1 MNSFEGK
8 TLPEVAAFL
17 RLKAAD
23 YISAKNWTALAC
35 WHVRTNHF
43 SGNAKRAAQWVR
55 ENSPIK
61 DIDQI
66 CRLMAVGRLLSSV
79 SGNADI
85 YNFLLNLSTCKNEVL
100 SALDAGQV
108 VQFITERGEKALQ
121 EAGRD
126 DLRGM
131 VNTFLGRA
139 VRNKP
144 EKLFQPDLLIYAERA
159 FLAYGDTESKKRIAA
174 QVVRKEFAESMFK
187 SSFAGCS
194 VMSDTCFDLDIDDE
208 LMQEWR
214 RKCAEVEELGKQ
226 VMEAIRKHKE
236 DRAARGQDNK
246 NLPVKQEK
254 QPAAVKKI
262 EPPRDINDFSDKQL
276 QVADQRLQFVHEVY
290 ELVINGVSVKQAVEQ
305 VNQGSGERFS
315 LARTYNREDGGGDLT
330 CSNYYR
336 WKKLLDTDQWGNP
349 DWNRLKLAPALAGK
363 RSAGFNGPPEFEQIL
378 NALFLNRNQLPVSV
392 CYSKAV
398 ELFRKNH
405 PELSHVALPDK
416 NHCRYWLGKTPAAVK
431 TMKREGE
438 TAFNNTVAP
447 YIHRDWSGVKVNQ
460 CWFADS
466 RKFDIM
472 VRKFNEEKNRWEAV
486 RPWICAFSDA
496 KSWKIVGYTI
506 GTEAINSL
514 VVINTFA
521 RAINE
526 YGEPESVYFDNG
538 GDYQKRGFSQ
548 PVQFVP
554 NGPEFSILGKLGIY
568 LHTADP
574 YNGRA
579 KPIERLFGNNSR
591 SFDKLFACY
600 LGNRPAVRPENAAMY
615 SKGDNVMFL
624 PSLQEFTEQFEKW
637 LTEYHATP
645 NRGKI
650 VNDRILSAS
659 EPGMSPDEAYNHLP
673 KVSRP
678 RRSVEDYKRC
688 FLLPLDELRK
698 VMRGGAVVVDKQDY
712 IADALYEY
720 LDRKV
725 MIQIDLQDRNHVY
738 AFTQDGKFIA
748 ECVRPGTVPAL
759 VETEADKKLLAAE
772 MKRQRHTLKTA
783 GEAAAALTGGQ
794 LDKFSAGQLEQ
805 ATPEQFRKLE
815 SGSAQV
821 RIAGEYHS
829 VQGDHAAKI
838 YSLPGSQPPESQPT
852 AQPAEEMSEEE
863 QKKLTSLLAD
873 IYDD

>member
-1 MNSFEGK
+1 MENFEGI
-8 TLPEVAAFL
+8 TLPEMAVFVRDREARSISDMNLVAA
-17 RLKAAD
+17 
-23 YISAKNWTALAC
+23 AC
-35 WHVRTNHF
+35 WFVRVNHF
-43 SGNAKRAAQWVR
+43 SGNGFKAAQWVR
-55 ENSPIK
+55 QNTTISEPDRIS
-61 DIDQI
+61 
-66 CRLMAVGRLLSSV
+66 RLMAVGRMLSSV
-79 SGNADI
+79 SENTAV
-85 YNFLLNLSTCKNEVL
+85 YNLLLNLPIRKNEVL
-100 SALDAGQV
+100 AALDAGQV
-108 VQFITERGEKALQ
+108 VQFIKERGEKALQ

-126 DLRGM
+126 DLRDM
-131 VNTFLGRA
+131 VNTFLERSSS
-139 VRNKP
+139 RKQHIQ
-144 EKLFQPDLLIYAERA
+144 LFQPDLLIYAEKA
-159 FLAYGDTESKKRIAA
+159 AKTDDPEDLQRIAA
-174 QVVRKEFAESMFK
+174 QAVKKIGGDKIFDCISANLSYMAAESFDSGLPADLQQDFRRKFAEL
-187 SSFAGCS
+187 A
-194 VMSDTCFDLDIDDE
+194 
-208 LMQEWR
+208 
-214 RKCAEVEELGKQ
+214 AEMKA
-226 VMEAIRKHKE
+226 AIRQREADKQ
-236 DRAARGQDNK
+236 DRK
-246 NLPVKQEK
+246 SLPVKQEK
-254 QPAAVKKI
+254 QAAAVQKVEK
-262 EPPRDINDFSDKQL
+262 RNLSDFKDSQL
-276 QVADQRLQFVHEVY
+276 QVADQRLQFVHEVFD
-290 ELVINGVSVKQAVEQ
+290 LTINGISVKQAVEQ
-305 VNQGSGERFS
+305 VNQGSGDRFS
-315 LARTYNREDGGGDLT
+315 LARTYNRENGGGELT
-330 CSNYYR
+330 AQNYYSWLAR
-336 WKKLLDTDQWGNP
+336 LDKDQWGNP

-363 RSAGFNGPPEFEQIL
+363 RSAGFNGPDEFARIL
-378 NALFLNRNQLPVSV
+378 EGIYLHRNQLSV
-392 CYSKAV
+392 KECYLKAV
-398 ELFRKNH
+398 EFFRKH
-405 PELSHVALPDK
+405 YPEQSNVALPDV
-416 NHCRYWLGKTPAAVK
+416 NHCRYWLSKTPAAVK
-431 TMKREGE
+431 VLKREGE
-438 TAFNNTVAP
+438 TAFKNKVAP
-447 YIHRDWSGVKVNQ
+447 YINRDWSGVMPGK

-486 RPWICAFSDA
+486 RPWICAFTDA
-496 KSWKIVGYTI
+496 RSWKYMGWTI
-506 GTEAINSL
+506 GTESIDSRT
-514 VVINTFA
+514 VINTLA
-521 RAINE
+521 RAIND

-554 NGPEFSILGKLGIY
+554 NGPEFSILGKLGIK
-568 LHTADP
+568 LLTANP

-579 KPIERLFGNNSR
+579 KTVERIFGAQSR
-591 SFDKLFACY
+591 SFDRLFACY

-637 LTEYHATP
+637 LAIYHSTP
-645 NRGKI
+645 NRG
-650 VNDRILSAS
+650 RIINGRKLAAS

-738 AFTQDGKFIA
+738 AFTPDGKFIA

-815 SGSAQV
+815 SGSAQA

-863 QKKLTSLLAD
+863 RIRRNEILDAM
-873 IYDD
+873 YE